1 MADDLF
7 SKRVPVVFKSQ
18 DREDRRGSICVKME
32 LATVT
37 APTTRKELVVR
48 LTDEKDLFFLYTLRL
63 GEEDFQTLK
72 MQQGLLVDFGAFPQK
87 FIDLLEMCLKEE
99 HKEVPKFV
107 LHIVSQGSFSGDRS
121 SATLNIIETNPF
133 KHLNHLSLKFVPG
146 SDSDVKKYLADCL
159 KQLKDINSL
168 LQQRLE
174 HTDADLNH
182 RLKQTQETLN
192 SKTIELD
199 NLKAEWT
206 AKLNDQMARHKQEL
220 ATEKERAFQ
229 LQSSSQTKQNQDRR
243 ELEQTHS
250 KVLQQL
256 ETRLYEVET
265 SNKDLTERRYKN
277 EAAIR
282 DLKSKLATFEEE
294 NGHLKQ
300 DVQSLRKQNASLDGD
315 YHEQEKVINQLR
327 MRVAVL
333 EQELKDKEQV
343 LTKSSDLLGAEQDQK
358 RRYEDDLDGQ
368 KREITRLSGKMKAM
382 SEELMK
388 GNEII
393 KKLQSEIKNYHGKIK
408 LRTQIATE
416 QEKLLNE
423 KEQELEKIRQE
434 LATTKNDFNSTSEK
448 SKSLQEKYDATVQ
461 KLEECRD
468 LLKTN
473 ENVIQ
478 WLNKQINETQLHHQR
493 PGTFEMPTAN
503 FRPSGSALHNY
514 STSSYGS
521 GVVSSHGGGDGRG
534 VGVGVPRPYN
544 PHKPQVQYNPGV
556 PRKSG
561 LPLPSSLRNGAPP
574 IPEEIRPTSSRHSS
588 PGSNHSNQS
597 AGDKEND
604 PPLDPRYFSKRDDAI
619 AVRGVSSTRSIS
631 PASGHMGHAPPP
643 APIHPRLSQQV
654 VIPKPTHTQ
663 APPLASAYFPGQKG
677 S

>member
-1 MADDLF
+1 
-7 SKRVPVVFKSQ
+7 
-18 DREDRRGSICVKME
+18 ME
-32 LATVT
+32 LG
-37 APTTRKELVVR
+37 
-48 LTDEKDLFFLYTLRL
+48 DLGDMLSC
-63 GEEDFQTLK
+63 
-72 MQQGLLVDFGAFPQK
+72 LL
-87 FIDLLEMCLKEE
+87 
-99 HKEVPKFV
+99 
-107 LHIVSQGSFSGDRS
+107 
-121 SATLNIIETNPF
+121 
-133 KHLNHLSLKFVPG
+133 
-146 SDSDVKKYLADCL
+146 
-159 KQLKDINSL
+159 
-168 LQQRLE
+168 
-174 HTDADLNH
+174 
-182 RLKQTQETLN
+182 
-192 SKTIELD
+192 TIELD

-229 LQSSSQTKQNQDRR
+229 LPDLSRTRIKMSWSRHGAGFHN
-243 ELEQTHS
+243 L
-250 KVLQQL
+250 L
-256 ETRLYEVET
+256 ETRFYEEET

-333 EQELKDKEQV
+333 EQELKDKEQ
-343 LTKSSDLLGAEQDQK
+343 
-358 RRYEDDLDGQ
+358 
-368 KREITRLSGKMKAM
+368 
-382 SEELMK
+382 
-388 GNEII
+388 
-393 KKLQSEIKNYHGKIK
+393 
-408 LRTQIATE
+408 
-416 QEKLLNE
+416 
-423 KEQELEKIRQE
+423 
-434 LATTKNDFNSTSEK
+434 

-544 PHKPQVQYNPGV
+544 PHKPQ
-556 PRKSG
+556 SG

-597 AGDKEND
+597 AGDKEKMVQFQNPGIVKFPNTQGWNSSPIPRDCKVPQYPEMEKFPNTQRWQSSPIPRDGKVPQYPGIEKFKGWKSSLIPRDCKLPQYQGMSKFPNTEGWKSYPIPRDCNVQGMEKFPNTQGLLTVISASATVYAIVDNPEIRKAIYVESSDDLVGASLGITSSESLLFCLEMRLSDNND
-604 PPLDPRYFSKRDDAI
+604 DCN
-619 AVRGVSSTRSIS
+619 AVRYNAVK
-631 PASGHMGHAPPP
+631 
-643 APIHPRLSQQV
+643 L
-654 VIPKPTHTQ
+654 
-663 APPLASAYFPGQKG
+663 
-677 S
+677 